1 MSNKPSSN
9 VFCFRWECPHCKYIV
24 GFLPNDL
31 ELPCPRCDK
40 GKAKDFNPLGYGPL
54 REEKND
60 NN

>member
-1 MSNKPSSN
+1 
-9 VFCFRWECPHCKYIV
+9 V